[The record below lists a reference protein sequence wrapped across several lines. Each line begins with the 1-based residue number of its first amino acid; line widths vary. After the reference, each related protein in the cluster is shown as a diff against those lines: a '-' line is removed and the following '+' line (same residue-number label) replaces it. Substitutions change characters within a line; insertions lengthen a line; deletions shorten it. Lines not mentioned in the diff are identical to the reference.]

1 MLDTNDV
8 AGRVGDLS
16 GKVGDLSGRVG
27 DLSGR
32 VGDLSGRVGDLSGKV
47 GDLSGHTIA
56 DVEAVLLSDRQTDA
70 INGLAGQIARLE
82 KDVLRIARWLDNR
95 LRMLEDAIPTNLEA
109 RIKTGEGRCS
119 TLEDKGRT
127 FETRLRGVEDKVVAL
142 QQAKPPTT

>member
-8 AGRVGDLS
+8 AGRVGDLSGKVGDLS

-32 VGDLSGRVGDLSGKV
+32 VGDLSGRVGN
-47 GDLSGHTIA
+47 LSGHSIA

-70 INGLAGQIARLE
+70 INGLAAQIARLE
-82 KDVLRIARWLDNR
+82 KDVLRIARWLDSR
-95 LRMLEDAIPTNLEA
+95 LRAVEDAIPTNLEG

-119 TLEDKGRT
+119 TIEDKART
-127 FETRLRGVEDKVVAL
+127 FETRLKGVEDKVAAL
-142 QQAKPPTT
+142 QQPKPPTT